1 MERITQISAS
11 GGLITESYKNCQ
23 RQDKPLRFIVLTEF
37 HNVFIWYE
45 TTEKFVKCSFTAC
58 RYLEI
63 DKIIWSNDEILL
75 SYLGN
80 LYKGTAT
87 HELKHKM
94 INIPGEYQETY
105 VKKEL
110 SSDQKTKIDLKRIPL
125 IDKVFDFCSDPE
137 GENFVA
143 LVENPRK
150 YYSLPELIEKPYD
163 YSNLY
168 SAVHESDS
176 VHDLC
181 FSLGDRCFPVH
192 RIIISHRSDYLK
204 GIIAKNHGEKFIV
217 LQELAELGLPCD
229 MFALILRYIY
239 TNQPIM
245 KNEIERVTVD
255 YHQTFTMLK
264 KVLTVMRLNELIT
277 ALKK

>member
-1 MERITQISAS
+1 MERINQISAS
-11 GGLITESYKNCQ
+11 GGLITDGHKNCH

-37 HNVFIWYE
+37 YNVFIWYE
-45 TTEKFVKCSFTAC
+45 TTEKFVKCTFTAC

-63 DKIIWSNDEILL
+63 EKIVWSNDEILL

-80 LYKGTAT
+80 LYKGSAT
-87 HELKHKM
+87 HELKYKTIH
-94 INIPGEYQETY
+94 IPGEYQETY

-110 SSDQKTKIDLKRIPL
+110 SSDQKTKIDLKRIPF
-125 IDKVFDFCSDPE
+125 IDKVIDFCSDPE

-150 YYSLPELIEKPYD
+150 YYSLPELIEKTYD
-163 YSNLY
+163 FSNLFA
-168 SAVHESDS
+168 AVNEYDS

-181 FSLGDRCFPVH
+181 FKLGERCFPVH
-192 RIIISHRSDYLK
+192 RIIICHRSEYLK
-204 GIIAKNHGEKFIV
+204 DLIEQNPDENFIT
-217 LQELAELGLPCD
+217 LEELSDIGLSVD
-229 MFALILRYIY
+229 IFDLILRYLY

-245 KNEIERVTVD
+245 KTEIERVTVD

-264 KVLTVMRLNELIT
+264 KVLTMMGLSELIT

>member
-1 MERITQISAS
+1 MERITQISAN
-11 GGLITESYKNCQ
+11 GGLITEGHKNCQ
-23 RQDKPLRFIVLTEF
+23 HQDRPLRFIVLTEF

-63 DKIIWSNDEILL
+63 DKIVWSNDEILL

-87 HELKHKM
+87 HELKHTT
-94 INIPGEYQETY
+94 IHIPGEYQETY

-110 SSDQKTKIDLKRIPL
+110 SADQKTKIELKRIPF
-125 IDKVFDFCSDPE
+125 IDKIIDFCSDPE

-150 YYSLPELIEKPYD
+150 YYSLPEFIEKTYD
-163 YSNLY
+163 YSNLFA
-168 SAVHESDS
+168 AVNEYDS

-181 FSLGDRCFPVH
+181 FQLGKNIRPVH
-192 RIIISHRSDYLK
+192 RIIICHRSEYLK
-204 GIIAKNHGEKFIV
+204 GIIEQNQGQKFIK
-217 LQELAELGLPCD
+217 LQELSDLGLPCD
-229 MFALILRYIY
+229 IFDLILRYIY

-245 KNEIERVTVD
+245 KTEIERVTVD
-255 YHQTFTMLK
+255 YHQTLTMLK
-264 KVLTVMRLNELIT
+264 KVLTLMGFNELIT